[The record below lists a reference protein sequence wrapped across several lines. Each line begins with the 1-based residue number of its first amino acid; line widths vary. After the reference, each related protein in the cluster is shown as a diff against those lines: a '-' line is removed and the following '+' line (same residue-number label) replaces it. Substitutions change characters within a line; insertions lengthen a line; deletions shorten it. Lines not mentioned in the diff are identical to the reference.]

1 MIDTIEIVQTIEHLQ
16 RTFED
21 LMLRGLK
28 AAGPAEINT
37 LTNIREEC
45 ERIGAYHLAGRVG
58 AVVDALNSNSRNGA
72 QALMKAQTSLGLFDR
87 ILTLETARNVL
98 AGADVLSMIG
108 PAGDDSDEGDMEDDD
123 DD

>member
-28 AAGPAEINT
+28 AAGPGEINT

-45 ERIGAYHLAGRVG
+45 ERIGAYHLASRVG
-58 AVVDALNSNSRNGA
+58 AVVDALHSNSRSGA
-72 QALMKAQTSLGLFDR
+72 QALMKAQTSLGMFDR
-87 ILTLETARNVL
+87 ILTLEAARSAL
-98 AGADVLSMIG
+98 AAAEMLSIVADVNDQL
-108 PAGDDSDEGDMEDDD
+108 DEIEDDED
-123 DD
+123 E